1 MMSRRRRPLAA
12 FALIAGAMTTFV
24 AIVTACGDDDGF
36 GPSSPRDAGPDTHE
50 VHLPDTGAPGPKDSA
65 ALDANVEASYPQAW
79 DRSKSARDASLE
91 ASTKYCSPAEDN
103 IGQFCWDFTF
113 DDGITGWNEVLQDGG
128 IHELVGGGS
137 GNPLRSLQSTVF
149 AEAGAGPHWVSLRY
163 LINIDD
169 IPDAAAGITL
179 SFSFRASK
187 VGTAAIIGGLQIP
200 GAASGP
206 ALRGLAV
213 FPGGCTI
220 LPGVPCLGEN
230 TYTGTDLT
238 HRRPFDPAQ
247 WYRTRIHLQPSGV
260 GTGKVTWASTIT
272 VGDALIAQHDTDAL
286 PMTSSFPSAVN
297 LFVGAFD
304 TTVAGQTQV
313 EIDDILLE

>member
-1 MMSRRRRPLAA
+1 MKSPRLRVAAGTATLAT
-12 FALIAGAMTTFV
+12 FAMVVVIS
-24 AIVTACGDDDGF
+24 ACGDDDGF
-36 GPSSPRDAGPDTHE
+36 GPSTPRDAGPDTHE
-50 VHLPDTGAPGPKDSA
+50 VHLPDTGAPKPSDA
-65 ALDANVEASYPQAW
+65 AGLDANVEASMPAAW

-91 ASTKYCSPAEDN
+91 ASTKYCSPPEDN

-128 IHELVGGGS
+128 IHELVNGES
-137 GNPLRSLQSTVF
+137 GNPLRSLRSTVF

-179 SFSFRASK
+179 SFSFRASSVK
-187 VGTAAIIGGLQIP
+187 TQAIIGGMQIGTP
-200 GAASGP
+200 SGP

-213 FPGGCTI
+213 YPGGCTI
-220 LPGVPCLGEN
+220 VPGVPCLGEN

-238 HRRPFDPAQ
+238 HRRPFDPQQ
-247 WYRTRIHLQPSGV
+247 WYRARIHLQPSGV
-260 GTGKVTWASTIT
+260 GSGKVSWASTIT
-272 VGDALIAQHDTDAL
+272 VGDAVIAQHDTDGL
-286 PMTSSFPSAVN
+286 PQTSSFPTAVN